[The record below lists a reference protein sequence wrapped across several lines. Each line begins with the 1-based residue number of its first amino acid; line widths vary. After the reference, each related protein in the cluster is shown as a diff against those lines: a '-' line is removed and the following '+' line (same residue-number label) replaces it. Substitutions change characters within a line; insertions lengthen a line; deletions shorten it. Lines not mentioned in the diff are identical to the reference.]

1 MCMASENCKLQER
14 VDAIDNRVSRIEK
27 DMASRFDAVT
37 NAVNSTNT
45 AVNQLAADL
54 GSQMNE
60 MRAKLIDEK
69 VAWGQWAR
77 TNLGKVILWACG
89 LIAFA
94 CGMNKMPE
102 IIKAVK
108 EFGVN

>member
-1 MCMASENCKLQER
+1 MCMAAENCKLQER
-14 VDAIDNRVSRIEK
+14 VDAIDNRVSRIEQ
-27 DMASRFDAVT
+27 DMAIRFDAVT
-37 NAVNSTNT
+37 SAVNSTNT
-45 AVNQLAADL
+45 AVNQLAAAF

-60 MRAKLIDEK
+60 MRTKLIDEK

-102 IIKAVK
+102 IIKAIK

>member
-27 DMASRFDAVT
+27 DMANRFDAVT
-37 NAVNSTNT
+37 SAVNFTNT
-45 AVNQLAADL
+45 AVNQLAADF

-60 MRAKLIDEK
+60 MRTKLIEER

-102 IIKAVK
+102 IIKAIK

>member
-14 VDAIDNRVSRIEK
+14 VDAIDNRVSRIEQ
-27 DMASRFDAVT
+27 DMAIRFDAVT
-37 NAVNSTNT
+37 SAVNSPNT
-45 AVNQLAADL
+45 AVNQLAADF

-60 MRAKLIDEK
+60 MRTKLIDEK

-94 CGMNKMPE
+94 CGMNKMPD

-108 EFGVN
+108 EFGAN

>member
-1 MCMASENCKLQER
+1 MCMSSENCKLQER
-14 VDAIDNRVSRIEK
+14 VDAIDNRVSRIEQ
-27 DMASRFDAVT
+27 DMAIRFDAVT
-37 NAVNSTNT
+37 SAVNSTNT
-45 AVNQLAADL
+45 AVNQLAADF

-60 MRAKLIDEK
+60 MRTKLIDEK

-94 CGMNKMPE
+94 CGMNKMPD
-102 IIKAVK
+102 IIKSIK

>member
-14 VDAIDNRVSRIEK
+14 VDAIDNRVSRIEQ
-27 DMASRFDAVT
+27 DMAIRFDAVT
-37 NAVNSTNT
+37 SAVNSTNT
-45 AVNQLAADL
+45 AVNQLAADF

-60 MRAKLIDEK
+60 MRTKLIDEK

-94 CGMNKMPE
+94 CGMNKMPD

-108 EFGVN
+108 EFGAN

>member
-14 VDAIDNRVSRIEK
+14 VDAIDNRVSRIER
-27 DMASRFDAVT
+27 DMASRFDVVT
-37 NAVNSTNT
+37 SAVNSTNT
-45 AVNQLAADL
+45 VVNQLAADF

-60 MRAKLIDEK
+60 MRTKLIDEK

-102 IIKAVK
+102 IIKAIK

>member
-14 VDAIDNRVSRIEK
+14 VDAIDNRVKRLEDK
-27 DMASRFDAVT
+27 TNDGFASVT
-37 NAVNSTNT
+37 TAIAATNS
-45 AVNQLAADL
+45 AVNQLASDF
-54 GSQMNE
+54 GERMN
-60 MRAKLIDEK
+60 MMSTKLVDEK

-77 TNLGKVILWACG
+77 TNLSKVVLWACG

-102 IIKAVK
+102 IINAIKGLSA
-108 EFGVN
+108 N

>member
-1 MCMASENCKLQER
+1 MCMAAENCKLQER
-14 VDAIDNRVSRIEK
+14 VDAIDNRVTRLEEN
-27 DMASRFDAVT
+27 MATGFTTVT
-37 NAVNSTNT
+37 TAVNSTNT
-45 AVNQLAADL
+45 AVNQLAADF

-60 MRAKLIDEK
+60 MRTKLIDEK

-102 IIKAVK
+102 IIKAIK